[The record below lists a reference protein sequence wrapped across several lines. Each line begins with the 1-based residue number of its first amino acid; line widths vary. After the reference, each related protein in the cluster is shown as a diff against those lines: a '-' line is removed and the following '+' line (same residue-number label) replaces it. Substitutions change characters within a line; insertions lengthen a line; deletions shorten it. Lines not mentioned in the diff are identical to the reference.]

1 MTIAEL
7 DARAQ
12 ALRAKG
18 LTYKEIGEQMGES
31 ARKAWMR
38 CNRGREREK
47 VRAWKSENREQLREY
62 DHRYGR
68 ENRGTCLSCG
78 GPMGINCPED
88 GTCAT
93 CRHAEYDRKAR
104 TVVALWA
111 AGASLKAI
119 QAEMGWT
126 RGMVAGMFHLYRE
139 DGYDLPYRY
148 RQGTRNATRFPDQRK
163 VAA

>member
-1 MTIAEL
+1 MKTLTELATEALVAQRQCGLLAAADPDGWRPAMAERDRSRAEL
-7 DARAQ
+7 MG
-12 ALRAKG
+12 ALQDR
-18 LTYKEIGEQMGES
+18 
-31 ARKAWMR
+31 R
-38 CNRGREREK
+38 
-47 VRAWKSENREQLREY
+47 
-62 DHRYGR
+62 
-68 ENRGTCLSCG
+68 
-78 GPMGINCPED
+78 
-88 GTCAT
+88 CAT